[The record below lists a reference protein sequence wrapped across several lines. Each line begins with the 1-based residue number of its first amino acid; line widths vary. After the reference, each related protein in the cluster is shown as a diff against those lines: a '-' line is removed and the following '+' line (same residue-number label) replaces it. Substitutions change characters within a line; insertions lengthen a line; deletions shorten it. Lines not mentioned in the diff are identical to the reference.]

1 MAQGLTFATST
12 TPAERR
18 DRLARRLRQL
28 VLAAVVGW
36 FAWSFSQVGEDDTPR
51 EPGSSIRSEEPRAAE
66 SAPGA
71 TRPR

>member
-51 EPGSSIRSEEPRAAE
+51 EPGTSIRSEEQRTPGG
-66 SAPGA
+66 APGA
-71 TRPR
+71 ARQR